1 MYVTFNLKKNAS
13 FSHYIPGKDV
23 KSASLGRTEV
33 DMTPLRRCLPS
44 RVVKGYNDIHV
55 LTKSISARVR
65 SIWMI
70 SLLSH

>member
-23 KSASLGRTEV
+23 NSASLGRTEV
-33 DMTPLRRCLPS
+33 DMTSLRRYLPS
-44 RVVKGYNDIHV
+44 RVVKGYNDI
-55 LTKSISARVR
+55 LTKSTSARVR

>member
-1 MYVTFNLKKNAS
+1 MYVTFNFKKNAS

-33 DMTPLRRCLPS
+33 DMTSLRCCLPS
-44 RVVKGYNDIHV
+44 RVVKGYNDI

>member
-23 KSASLGRTEV
+23 KLASLCRTEV
-33 DMTPLRRCLPS
+33 DMTSLRRCLPS
-44 RVVKGYNDIHV
+44 RMVKGYNDI
-55 LTKSISARVR
+55 LTTSILDRVR
-65 SIWMI
+65 IIWMI

>member
-33 DMTPLRRCLPS
+33 DMTSLRRCLPS
-44 RVVKGYNDIHV
+44 RVVKGYNDI
-55 LTKSISARVR
+55 LTKSTSARVR

>member
-1 MYVTFNLKKNAS
+1 MYATFNLKKNAS

-23 KSASLGRTEV
+23 KSASLGRSEV
-33 DMTPLRRCLPS
+33 DMTSLRHCLPS
-44 RVVKGYNDIHV
+44 RVVKGYNDI

>member
-13 FSHYIPGKDV
+13 SSHYIPGKDV

-33 DMTPLRRCLPS
+33 DMTSLRCCLPS
-44 RVVKGYNDIHV
+44 RVVKGYNDI
-55 LTKSISARVR
+55 LTKSMSARVR

>member
-1 MYVTFNLKKNAS
+1 MYVTFNLKNAS

-33 DMTPLRRCLPS
+33 DMTSLRHCLPS
-44 RVVKGYNDIHV
+44 RVVKGYNDI